1 MKDNSKKLKKLAKW
15 FNLLNDDKQKY
26 IFVSSIADKKSLG
39 LNEKDLENFKE
50 LRNTIID
57 IISEDSDEDKTIE
70 KLLFAGLEENA
81 AKKLFS
87 YCNSIAI
94 PLMDS
99 QVIRKMSLDHVAKAT
114 NFVVKN
120 ILEYKQYYLYPF
132 KQYVELGGFINSSEA
147 NKSLRFLYEQ
157 IYDVAN
163 RTINPDLLKN
173 RLMNEFELSEETTSV
188 IIDNVKDNLIEIQ
201 QGVLFSMIK
210 DITERLDEISLYFNE
225 SKKEEKEG

>member
-99 QVIRKMSLDHVAKAT
+99 QVIRKMNLKQLAKIT

-120 ILEYKQYYLYPF
+120 VMEYKQYYLIPF
-132 KQYVELGGFINSSEA
+132 KQYVELGGFVNSSEA

-157 IYDVAN
+157 INDVAD
-163 RTINPDLLKN
+163 RTINTDLFKN
-173 RLMNEFELSEETTSV
+173 RLMNEFELSEETTSI
-188 IIDNVKDNLIEIQ
+188 IIDNVKENLVEIQ

-210 DITERLDEISLYFNE
+210 EVIEKLDEITLCINE
-225 SKKEEKEG
+225 IKKEGKDG